1 MVIENIFSL
10 IKNHVPVIMIMP
22 WTCSPFL
29 LVWWDN
35 CSHPPKWILHQRLV
49 CYKASAII
57 TWTIHQF
64 QACFTVL
71 EADIS
76 PAGPEATQL
85 RSWVSSLNPF
95 SCCTNTTTTTGSN
108 ALYFHLDQ
116 KEKSISKL
124 LMSWDGPV
132 SMSPGGG
139 QTITRSSALCL
150 CRSQAF
156 LNTKSRRWQTV
167 TANFEWLW
175 QVTDATGVKQP
186 FPVFKMPPRKER
198 RIWF

>member
-71 EADIS
+71 EPGQRQLNSGHES
-76 PAGPEATQL
+76 PPLTH
-85 RSWVSSLNPF
+85 SLVVH
-95 SCCTNTTTTTGSN
+95 SNTLY
-108 ALYFHLDQ
+108 LYFDQ

-175 QVTDATGVKQP
+175 QVTDYTGVKQP
-186 FPVFKMPPRKER
+186 FPVFKMPPR
-198 RIWF
+198 